1 MVSNQK
7 LFSVGNFDFRL
18 QHLLVIGV
26 LALSVS
32 ISMMIRSTPMTYGF
46 ELFEFD
52 PFFNFRAT
60 EYILENGTDAYFNW
74 IDEKSWHPFGR
85 NVSETSQVTLHL
97 TAASLYPIFNF
108 GSSLYDFTVL
118 LPLVIGSLT
127 AIVVFAF
134 VRVLGGTTAGLF
146 AALIFSIS
154 VPIFSRGLIGWFKSE
169 PLGLLFAFIAMYLFV
184 SGIKFNKGKIS
195 LIKLIIAGLFLSLGL
210 SAWGGILF
218 FVIPIVLFYF
228 ALPFL
233 KNNNNFIIW
242 AAPSFSISVILFSL
256 VFERTST
263 FIIGYAGLA
272 LLLPTIFIIITGV
285 VMKFSNERA
294 KIRNCAI
301 ILISFIGS
309 GIGISSSGVIELP
322 SFRYLNAVNP
332 FLTNQDSL
340 TDSVAEHMTTSL
352 TLSFTFLSIFLIFA
366 VIGIWF
372 LFSKKTI
379 NLKTDMRIFAIFVS
393 IIAIY
398 VSSAFVRLELFAS
411 VGIIIL
417 GSIGLAILTQKIFE
431 QDKQNLTKIIFPAV
445 IILLFII
452 PVTLP
457 ENNNWLGWADFP
469 PSILN
474 GGSSFTHFS
483 SDDWKEATLWL
494 KQNTPEDAIIASWWD
509 YGYWITTLSERTTL
523 ADNATL
529 IDWQIQK
536 LAFTLITNPEN
547 SWHILNSHHSED
559 VSAFLGN
566 DNIVAFGGVPESE
579 FTKIFHDDYIPK
591 HFGTEENYQSKMTFK
606 KNYDE
611 LSQNEKSQIDNYLN
625 ENLKPK
631 CNVVFK
637 AEENLDLGIIEQ
649 SCNPITKGMDADYL
663 LIYLVGE
670 RFYPEGINVPLYTL
684 EGGGDES
691 KKAWFAKISNHQV
704 SKFIESDNITPTK
717 FFMENTTLGML
728 TPFSIYKYVELNTG
742 RTFDTYQNG
751 FIPVYVSDLKFKD
764 PETDPFY
771 LVYASPSFYSQDPGI
786 MSAVLIYK
794 INHDYNPQN

>member
-7 LFSVGNFDFRL
+7 LFTVGTFDFRL

-26 LALSVS
+26 LVLAVS
-32 ISMMIRSTPMTYGF
+32 IGMLIRSGPSSYGF

-60 EYILENGTDAYFNW
+60 EYILDNGTDAYFNW
-74 IDEKSWHPFGR
+74 IDEKTWHPFGR

-97 TAASLYPIFNF
+97 TAAFLYPIFNF
-108 GSSLYDFTVL
+108 GSSLYNFTIL
-118 LPLVIGSLT
+118 FPLVIGSLT

-146 AALIFSIS
+146 AALIFSVS

-169 PLGLLFAFIAMYLFV
+169 PLGLFFAFIAMYLFV

-228 ALPFL
+228 SLPFF
-233 KNNNNFIIW
+233 KNKDNFIMW
-242 AAPSFSISVILFSL
+242 AAPSFSTSVILFSL
-256 VFERTST
+256 VFERTTT

-272 LLLPTIFIIITGV
+272 LLLPTIFIIIAGI
-285 VMKFSNERA
+285 VMKFSSERA

-301 ILISFIGS
+301 VLISFVTS
-309 GIGISSSGVIELP
+309 GIGIASSGIIGLP

-332 FLTNQDSL
+332 FLTTQDTL

-352 TLSFTFLSIFLIFA
+352 SLSFTFLSVFLIFS

-379 NLKTDMRIFAIFVS
+379 NLKTDMRIFAICSS
-393 IIAIY
+393 IVAIY
-398 VSSAFVRLELFAS
+398 ISSAFIRLELFAS

-417 GSIGLAILTQKIFE
+417 GSIGLTILTQKIFE
-431 QDKQNLTKIIFPAV
+431 QNKQNFTKIIFPAV
-445 IILLFII
+445 IIILFII
-452 PVTLP
+452 PMTMP
-457 ENNNWLGWADFP
+457 ENNNWLTWADFT

-474 GGSSFTHFS
+474 GGSSFTNFS
-483 SDDWKEATLWL
+483 SNDWKDATLWL

-529 IDWQIQK
+529 IDWQIK
-536 LAFTLITNPEN
+536 KIGYALITTPEN
-547 SWHILNSHHSED
+547 SWHILKSHYTED
-559 VSAFLGN
+559 VSQYIGQE
-566 DNIVAFGGVPESE
+566 NIKLWGMIKDPTLEMTFDKSCKQIFKKEAQELGVPER
-579 FTKIFHDDYIPK
+579 
-591 HFGTEENYQSKMTFK
+591 
-606 KNYDE
+606 
-611 LSQNEKSQIDNYLN
+611 
-625 ENLKPK
+625 
-631 CNVVFK
+631 
-637 AEENLDLGIIEQ
+637 
-649 SCNPITKGMDADYL
+649 SCHPILQGMDADYVV
-663 LIYLVGE
+663 IYIAGE
-670 RFYPEGINVPLYTL
+670 RFYSENSNVPFYTL

-691 KKAWFAKISNHQV
+691 KKTWFTAISNHPV
-704 SKFIESDNITPTK
+704 SKMIENDNITPTPYY
-717 FFMENTTLGML
+717 MENSTLGLL
-728 TPFSIYKYVELNTG
+728 TPFSIYKYVEPSTG
-742 RTFDTYQNG
+742 RAFDVYQNG
-751 FIPVYVSDLKFKD
+751 LIPVYVNDLKFKD
-764 PETDPFY
+764 PESDPFY
-771 LVYASPSFYSQDPGI
+771 LVYASPSFYSQQQGA

>member
-32 ISMMIRSTPMTYGF
+32 ISMMIRSTPTTYGF

-52 PFFNFRAT
+52 PFFNYRAT

-85 NVSETSQVTLHL
+85 NASETSQVTLHI

-108 GSSLYDFTVL
+108 GSSLYDFTIL

-127 AIVVFAF
+127 AVVVFAF

-146 AALIFSIS
+146 AALIFSVS

-169 PLGLLFAFIAMYLFV
+169 PLGLFFAFIAMYLFV

-228 ALPFL
+228 TLPFF
-233 KNNNNFIIW
+233 KNKDNFIMW
-242 AAPSFSISVILFSL
+242 AAPSFSASVILFSL
-256 VFERTST
+256 LFERTTT

-272 LLLPTIFIIITGV
+272 LLLPTLFIIISGFI
-285 VMKFSNERA
+285 MKFSSERT
-294 KIRNCAI
+294 KIRNCI
-301 ILISFIGS
+301 IVLVSFIVS
-309 GIGISSSGVIELP
+309 GIGISTSGIIGLP

-352 TLSFTFLSIFLIFA
+352 NLSFTFLSIFIIFA

-379 NLKTDMRIFAIFVS
+379 NLKTDMRIFAIIIS

-398 VSSAFVRLELFAS
+398 ISSAFVRLELFAS

-417 GSIGLAILTQKIFE
+417 GSIGLTILTQKIFE
-431 QDKQNLTKIIFPAV
+431 QDKQNLTKIIFPA
-445 IILLFII
+445 IIIILFII

-457 ENNNWLGWADFP
+457 ENNNWTDWADFP

-474 GGSSFTHFS
+474 GGSSFTNFA
-483 SDDWKEATLWL
+483 SDDWKDATLWI
-494 KQNTPEDAIIASWWD
+494 KQNTSEDAIIASWWD

-536 LAFTLITNPEN
+536 LGYTLITNPEN
-547 SWHILNSHHSED
+547 SWHILSSDYTED
-559 VSAFLGN
+559 ISMYLTNENVLK
-566 DNIVAFGGVPESE
+566 FGGQLESE
-579 FTKIFHDDYIPK
+579 F
-591 HFGTEENYQSKMTFK
+591 N
-606 KNYDE
+606 KNY
-611 LSQNEKSQIDNYLN
+611 LEKNGVTCEQIFKHEAHKLN
-625 ENLKPK
+625 
-631 CNVVFK
+631 V
-637 AEENLDLGIIEQ
+637 EEE

-663 LIYLVGE
+663 LIYLAGE
-670 RFYPEGINVPLYTL
+670 RFYPEGANVPLYTL

-691 KKAWFAKISNHQV
+691 KKTWYAKISNHDV
-704 SKFIESDNITPTK
+704 SKMVENDNITPTK
-717 FFMENTTLGML
+717 FYMENTTLGML
-728 TPFSIYKYVELNTG
+728 TPFSIFKYVELNTG

-751 FIPVYVSDLKFKD
+751 FIPVYVNDLKFKD
-764 PETDPFY
+764 PENDPFY
-771 LVYASPSFYSQDPGI
+771 LVYASPSFYNQDPGL

-794 INHDYNPQN
+794 INHDYDPQN

>member
-32 ISMMIRSTPMTYGF
+32 ISMMIRSTPATYGL

-108 GSSLYDFTVL
+108 GYSVYDFTIL
-118 LPLVIGSLT
+118 FPLVIGSLT

-169 PLGLLFAFIAMYLFV
+169 PLGLFFAFIAMYLFV
-184 SGIKFNKGKIS
+184 SGLKFNKGKVS
-195 LIKLIIAGLFLSLGL
+195 LIKLITAGFFLSLGL

-218 FVIPIVLFYF
+218 FVIPIALFYF
-228 ALPFL
+228 TLPFF
-233 KNNNNFIIW
+233 KNKDNFIMW
-242 AAPSFSISVILFSL
+242 AAPTFSISLILSSL
-256 VFERTST
+256 LFERTST

-272 LLLPTIFIIITGV
+272 ILLPTIFIIISGII
-285 VMKFSNERA
+285 MKFSNERT

-301 ILISFIGS
+301 VLISLVAS
-309 GIGISSSGVIELP
+309 GIGISSSGLIGLP

-332 FLTNQDSL
+332 FLTSQDSL
-340 TDSVAEHMTTSL
+340 TDSVAEHLTTSL
-352 TLSFTFLSIFLIFA
+352 SLSFTFLSVFLIFA
-366 VIGIWF
+366 VIGVWF

-379 NLKTDMRIFAIFVS
+379 NLKTDMRIFAIFTS

-417 GSIGLAILTQKIFE
+417 GSIGLTILTQKIFQ
-431 QDKQNLTKIIFPAV
+431 QDKQHFTKIIFPAV
-445 IILLFII
+445 IIILFII
-452 PVTLP
+452 PVTMP
-457 ENNNWLGWADFP
+457 ENNNWLTWADFS
-469 PSILN
+469 PSILS
-474 GGSSFTHFS
+474 GGTSFNDFA
-483 SDDWKEATLWL
+483 SDDWKDAMLWL
-494 KQNTPEDAIIASWWD
+494 KQNTPEDAVVASWWD

-523 ADNATL
+523 VDNATL
-529 IDWQIQK
+529 IDWQIK
-536 LAFTLITNPEN
+536 KMAFSLITTPEN
-547 SWHILNSHHSED
+547 SWHILNSDHTED
-559 VSAFLGN
+559 ISPYLDYDKAGCWGTSFNCDVN
-566 DNIVAFGGVPESE
+566 D
-579 FTKIFHDDYIPK
+579 
-591 HFGTEENYQSKMTFK
+591 
-606 KNYDE
+606 
-611 LSQNEKSQIDNYLN
+611 
-625 ENLKPK
+625 
-631 CNVVFK
+631 
-637 AEENLDLGIIEQ
+637 EQ
-649 SCNPITKGMDADYL
+649 THVTWLTSPIAKGMDADYL
-663 LIYLVGE
+663 LIYIAGE
-670 RFYPEGINVPLYTL
+670 RFYAENINVPLYTL

-691 KKAWFAKISNHQV
+691 KKTWFAKISNHQV
-704 SKFIESDNITPTK
+704 SKYIQDDNITPTDYYMK
-717 FFMENTTLGML
+717 NSALGLL
-728 TPFSIYKYVELNTG
+728 TPFSIIKYVEPNTG
-742 RTFDTYQNG
+742 RTFNEYQSG
-751 FIPVYVSDLKFKD
+751 LIPVYVNDLKLKD
-764 PETDPFY
+764 PENDPFY
-771 LVYASPSFYSQDPGI
+771 LVYASPSFYNQEQGV

-794 INHDYNPQN
+794 INPDYNSEN

>member
-32 ISMMIRSTPMTYGF
+32 ISMMIRSTPTTYGF

-52 PFFNFRAT
+52 PFFNYRAT

-97 TAASLYPIFNF
+97 TAASLYPVFNF
-108 GSSLYDFTVL
+108 GSSLYDFTIL

-169 PLGLLFAFIAMYLFV
+169 PLGLFFAFIAMYLFV

-195 LIKLIIAGLFLSLGL
+195 FIKLIIAGLFLSLGL

-228 ALPFL
+228 SLPFF
-233 KNNNNFIIW
+233 KNKDNFIMW

-256 VFERTST
+256 IFERTTT

-272 LLLPTIFIIITGV
+272 LLLPTIFIIISGF
-285 VMKFSNERA
+285 VMKFSSERA

-301 ILISFIGS
+301 ILISFVAS
-309 GIGISSSGVIELP
+309 GIGIASSGIIGPP

-340 TDSVAEHMTTSL
+340 TDSVAEHLTTSL
-352 TLSFTFLSIFLIFA
+352 TLSFTFLSIFIIFA
-366 VIGIWF
+366 VIGVWF

-379 NLKTDMRIFAIFVS
+379 NLKTDMRIFAILIS

-417 GSIGLAILTQKIFE
+417 GSIGLTILTQKIFE
-431 QDKQNLTKIIFPAV
+431 QNKQNITKIIFPAV
-445 IILLFII
+445 IIMLFII

-474 GGSSFTHFS
+474 GGSSFTNFA

-494 KQNTPEDAIIASWWD
+494 KQNTSEDAIIASWWD

-536 LAFTLITNPEN
+536 LGYTLITNPEN
-547 SWHILNSHHSED
+547 SWHILSSHYTED
-559 VSAFLGN
+559 ISMYLTNENVLK
-566 DNIVAFGGVPESE
+566 FGGTLESE
-579 FTKIFHDDYIPK
+579 F
-591 HFGTEENYQSKMTFK
+591 S
-606 KNYDE
+606 KNY
-611 LSQNEKSQIDNYLN
+611 LEKNGVTCEQIFKHEAHKLN
-625 ENLKPK
+625 
-631 CNVVFK
+631 V
-637 AEENLDLGIIEQ
+637 EEE

-663 LIYLVGE
+663 LIYVVGE
-670 RFYPEGINVPLYTL
+670 RFYPDGINIPLYTL

-691 KKAWFAKISNHQV
+691 KKAWFTKISNHQI
-704 SKFIESDNITPTK
+704 SQMLENDNITPTK
-717 FFMENTTLGML
+717 FYMENTALGML
-728 TPFSIYKYVELNTG
+728 TPFSIYKYVEIGTG
-742 RTFDTYQNG
+742 RTFDQYQNG
-751 FIPVYVSDLKFKD
+751 LIPVYVNDLKFKD

-771 LVYASPSFYSQDPGI
+771 LVYASPSFYSQNPGE